1 MALFVPINSG
11 NYSGAKIM
19 DRREQDHREISEIQ
33 DILTHIKACSN
44 NTIGYCINEL
54 NYELRLR
61 RLAYEKAGREQ
72 ARQAHE
78 IDAGDF

>member
-1 MALFVPINSG
+1 MALFVPTNSG

-19 DRREQDHREISEIQ
+19 DRREQDHIEISWVQ
-33 DILTHIKACSN
+33 DVLSQIKEQSN
-44 NTIGYCINEL
+44 NTIDYCIKEL
-54 NYELRLR
+54 ND
-61 RLAYEKAGREQ
+61 EKEEREQ